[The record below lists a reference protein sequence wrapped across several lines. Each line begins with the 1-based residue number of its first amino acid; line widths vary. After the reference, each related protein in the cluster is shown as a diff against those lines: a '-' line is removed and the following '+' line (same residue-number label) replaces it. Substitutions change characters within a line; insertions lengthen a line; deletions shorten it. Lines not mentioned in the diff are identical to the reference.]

1 MFHKTFRRSGWWSG
15 STRVEVVSTPREL
28 HGEPSGERAAAA
40 LLRATGALSTSA
52 TARMEQDLPWFGQ
65 LSAEDRSWVGLIVQ
79 AGVKGFVD
87 WYSDGS
93 ESVPAG
99 TALASDVFGAAPRAL
114 AGVISLQQTVDL
126 VKLSLQVVENS
137 IAGIVDPADLAD
149 VQGAVLRYAREVA
162 FATAEVYARAAEVRG
177 AWDARLEA
185 LVVDSVLRGE
195 ADEAVMSRAS
205 ALGWSAHGD
214 VAVVLGRVPARRT
227 ETDVFAE
234 VRRRARAAG
243 MDALCATQGERLVVV
258 LGAVGDA
265 GKAAATVSDLFG
277 EGPVVVGP
285 VSDGLDHAHVS
296 ARAAMSA
303 YRAASGWPEAPRPAT
318 SAELLPERVLAGDGH
333 ARRHLVDE
341 VYLPLVQARGT
352 LIETLAAYFET
363 GGSIEATGRVLFVH
377 PNTVRYR
384 LKQVADLTGFA
395 PGDPRDAFALRIAL
409 ALGRQ
414 SGRGD
419 SL

>member
-1 MFHKTFRRSGWWSG
+1 
-15 STRVEVVSTPREL
+15 
-28 HGEPSGERAAAA
+28 
-40 LLRATGALSTSA
+40 
-52 TARMEQDLPWFGQ
+52 
-65 LSAEDRSWVGLIVQ
+65 
-79 AGVKGFVD
+79 
-87 WYSDGS
+87 
-93 ESVPAG
+93 
-99 TALASDVFGAAPRAL
+99 
-114 AGVISLQQTVDL
+114 
-126 VKLSLQVVENS
+126 LQVVENS

-318 SAELLPERVLAGDGH
+318 SSELLPERVLAGDGH